1 MSQSAKPTIFI
12 TGAASGIG
20 RVTAQLFASRGWF
33 VGISDVGAAALE
45 TLKAELGPDRCSAH
59 VLDVTDLAAFE
70 TALADFGQITGG
82 RLDVLF
88 NNAGISHAGWFEDVP
103 AAAARKTVE
112 VNLIGVM
119 NGVYAG
125 LPLLKQTPGARVI
138 NTGSGPAAVYGMP
151 RIAAYSASKFG
162 VRALSEALD
171 LEFRRHGIR
180 VSVILPAFVQTAM
193 LTAPRHSGDMPGVP
207 GKPQPP
213 ARVAEAVWRAAHGHK
228 LHWYPM
234 PFVRV
239 LHALAGLA
247 PGLVRHV
254 VRRRTAT

>member
-1 MSQSAKPTIFI
+1 MTAMAKPTIFI

-20 RVTAQLFASRGWF
+20 LVTARLFAERGWF
-33 VGISDVGAAALE
+33 VGLGDVGAAGLE

-59 VLDVTDLAAFE
+59 LLDVTDLTAWEAALAAFAE
-70 TALADFGQITGG
+70 VTGG

-125 LPLLKQTPGARVI
+125 LPYLKQTPGARVI

-171 LEFRRHGIR
+171 LEFARHGIR
-180 VSVILPAFVQTAM
+180 VSVILPAFVATPM
-193 LTAPRHSGDMPGVP
+193 LSGPRHSGDMPGVP
-207 GKPQPP
+207 EKPKPP
-213 ARVAEAVWRAAHGHK
+213 ERVAEAVWQAAHGKK

-239 LHALAGLA
+239 LHAMAGLM
-247 PGLVRHV
+247 PGLVRTLI
-254 VRRRTAT
+254 RRRTQT